1 MRIATWGTAAAVAL
15 AAIGG
20 ATEIG
25 LHGFSFF
32 VFRNGGTGE
41 TPGSQ
46 TDQQFLSKQATAAH
60 QAAAPK
66 GRHHKTSDQTVQAN
80 QN

>member
-15 AAIGG
+15 AVIGG

-41 TPGSQ
+41 TPGSE
-46 TDQQFLSKQATAAH
+46 TDQQFLSKQATSVH

-66 GRHHKTSDQTVQAN
+66 GKHHKTSDQAVQASKN
-80 QN
+80 